1 MSTVVKKTKRNKS
14 GLFYSKKEEYINSFS
29 HIAGAVGCIAACGV
43 YLQRCHAHG
52 DKWAVAGMW
61 LMLAG
66 MLFSYLSSSVYH
78 SLKHHNPLKKRFRQF
93 DHAAI
98 YWHIA
103 GCYSPITL
111 TVLREQGAWGWS
123 LFAFVW
129 LCTIAGTIVSFREM
143 ETHSHIETVCYVVMG
158 LSVVVA
164 FKPLYSISPSAVYWI
179 LAEGFFDIAGA
190 AIYSFKSIRYA
201 HSIFHF
207 FILAAS
213 VCHFV
218 AVWQVF
224 DVYFV

>member
-43 YLQRCHAHG
+43 YLQRCYAHG

-129 LCTIAGTIVSFREM
+129 LCTIAGTIVSFRDGD
-143 ETHSHIETVCYVVMG
+143 G
-158 LSVVVA
+158 LVGSGCFQTIVLHFTIGRVLD
-164 FKPLYSISPSAVYWI
+164 FGGRLFRYSRGGD
-179 LAEGFFDIAGA
+179 L
-190 AIYSFKSIRYA
+190 
-201 HSIFHF
+201 
-207 FILAAS
+207 
-213 VCHFV
+213 FV
-218 AVWQVF
+218 
-224 DVYFV
+224 